1 MINKVSAFSFVLPFP
16 SFFSLSLSLSLFLSL
31 FFGQNKKKTQMSRI
45 LPSDDDDNDNAGD
58 DTTMV

>member
-1 MINKVSAFSFVLPFP
+1 VLFPLFSRFHL
-16 SFFSLSLSLSLFLSL
+16 FFSLSLSL

-45 LPSDDDDNDNAGD
+45 LPSDDDDNDNDGD

>member
-16 SFFSLSLSLSLFLSL
+16 SFFLSLSLSFLDKIRRKRKCHV
-31 FFGQNKKKTQMSRI
+31 FYV
-45 LPSDDDDNDNAGD
+45 PSDDDDNDNDGD